1 MAFCQAHYLQK
12 WYIAKKVS
20 HEMKTNELKVK
31 YFQKNLSNHITT
43 FLSKYFFIVA
53 LLIVASQQSPEFKK
67 KFDEFF

>member
-20 HEMKTNELKVK
+20 HEMKKKCIKGKVFSKQLVKK
-31 YFQKNLSNHITT
+31 YYITT

-53 LLIVASQQSPEFKK
+53 LLVVAAQQSPEFLKK
-67 KFDEFF
+67 KSF